1 MGIDNIYLI
10 YWQEMK
16 EKMLIYPNEYF
27 DKIDE
32 ITIEFLQKNKIKAL
46 ILDMDN
52 TLITINEQ
60 MPQNIECWAKEL
72 KGQGVKLIIVSN
84 SNKKSKLDNTASKI
98 GVRYVKFA
106 KKPLK
111 CGLKKAMKILGE
123 KPENIAVV
131 GDQIFTD
138 IIGGNRCKM
147 KTILIDSLE
156 KKDFWYTAWKR
167 PIEDN
172 IKRKIAKEKE

>member
-1 MGIDNIYLI
+1 M
-10 YWQEMK
+10 
-16 EKMLIYPNEYF
+16 IYPNEYF
-27 DKIDE
+27 DKIDK
-32 ITIEFLQKNKIKAL
+32 ITIEYLQKNKIKAL

-52 TLITINEQ
+52 TLINVKEE
-60 MPQNIECWAKEL
+60 MPENIENWAKVL

-84 SNKKSKLDNTASKI
+84 SNKKSKIEKTANKI
-98 GVRYVKFA
+98 GIKYIVFA

-111 CGLKKAMKILGE
+111 GGLKKAMKILGE

-147 KTILIDSLE
+147 KTILVDSLE
-156 KKDFWYTAWKR
+156 SKDFWYTAWKR
-167 PIEDN
+167 PIEN
-172 IKRKIAKEKE
+172 RIKRKITKEKK